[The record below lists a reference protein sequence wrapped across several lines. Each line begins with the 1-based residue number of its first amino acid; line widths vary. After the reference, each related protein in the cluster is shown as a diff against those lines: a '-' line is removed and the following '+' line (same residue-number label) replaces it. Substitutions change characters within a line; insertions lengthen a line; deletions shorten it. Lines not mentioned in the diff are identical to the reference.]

1 MEVQNCINSF
11 TKIKLNWTF
20 VSNNSIILPLI
31 IHCNKISEKKH
42 PEKLMTIE
50 MWRIVTVVYGI
61 ANKL

>member
-1 MEVQNCINSF
+1 M
-11 TKIKLNWTF
+11 
-20 VSNNSIILPLI
+20 SNNSIILPLI